1 MAPAFNSIKNLSS
14 GGSWDAENRLPGLED
29 VNVPT
34 LSILLHDVTSC
45 DIHLYNIYIIIYIH
59 MVDEAKVLALNCP

>member
-45 DIHLYNIYIIIYIH
+45 DIHLYNIYI
-59 MVDEAKVLALNCP
+59 